1 MLRWLTIYLFALASA
16 LNPAL
21 AALTVNQLSGFNA
34 FATSIPAASP
44 SVVFNDCYDS
54 TANATTYTFSS
65 VAVSTADATRIILVG
80 VAAEDGGDTFGLSSG
95 TIGGGAATRSHTNTI
110 GLTNHSNFLILGL
123 ASGTTTTIELT
134 FSEAITAATICV
146 WSLYDFSSAAFS
158 EYAAYAWN
166 TNSASMDI
174 SIAGSQTGDL
184 YAAICTAGGGP
195 GTTLTFTGTTT
206 NHDANNAEFTVGAG
220 YSFPLASSGTHTAT
234 CDPTGTAD
242 SSALGVLVRP

>member
-1 MLRWLTIYLFALASA
+1 MFRWLTIYLFALASA

-34 FATSIPAASP
+34 FSASSPAASA
-44 SVVFNDCYDS
+44 SVVFNDCYDD
-54 TANATTYTFSS
+54 TTNATTYTFSS

-95 TIGGGAATRSHTNTI
+95 TIGGGAATRSHTSTI

-146 WSLYDFSSAAFS
+146 WSLYNFSSAAFS

-174 SIAGSQTGDL
+174 SILGSQTGDL
-184 YAAICTAGGGP
+184 YAAICTAAGT

-206 NHDANNAEFTVGAG
+206 NHDANNTEFTVRAG

-242 SSALGVLVRP
+242 SSALGVIVRP